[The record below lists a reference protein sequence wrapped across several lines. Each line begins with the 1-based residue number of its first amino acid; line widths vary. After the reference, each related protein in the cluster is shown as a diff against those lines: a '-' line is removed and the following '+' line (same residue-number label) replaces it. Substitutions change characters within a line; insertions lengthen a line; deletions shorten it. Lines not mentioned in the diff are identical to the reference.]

1 MEKNKATI
9 SADIEAP
16 TTTDATAEKPTES
29 DEKPSEISATT
40 PKADESHAE
49 EIDLDFEEISDGE
62 LEEEARIR
70 GLGDALGVD
79 WASLV
84 EESKLWAQEKSKDA
98 QTSAR
103 QRWQPHRILL
113 DTGISF
119 KMAGESFARRVLQE
133 AHGKLIDEIEEE
145 QKRKTATVNG
155 AAGNGAI
162 QTTNTD
168 TVIAADAIKRE
179 DGDDGDAANIKDEI
193 KNVFKLELHPLPCV
207 QVGSRL
213 EAAKRQHLVF
223 NAVGPFSRALCA
235 KRDIAMRRQLCGLP
249 MKENN
254 CKLSV
259 TKANSGYELLAAKI
273 FQKALGQS
281 S

>member
-1 MEKNKATI
+1 MEKNRLESTPPEINAI
-9 SADIEAP
+9 NESAD
-16 TTTDATAEKPTES
+16 KPLEDVAKISETLPVAS
-29 DEKPSEISATT
+29 KPDDPPAKEL
-40 PKADESHAE
+40 AD

-84 EESKLWAQEKSKDA
+84 EESKSLAREKSKDV
-98 QTSAR
+98 QSSAR

-119 KMAGESFARRVLQE
+119 KMAGELFARKVLQE
-133 AHGKLIDEIEEE
+133 AHIKLVEEIDEE
-145 QKRKTATVNG
+145 QKGKIANINGNSVNDTMQMDASTV
-155 AAGNGAI
+155 
-162 QTTNTD
+162 TPVD
-168 TVIAADAIKRE
+168 MIKRE
-179 DGDDGDAANIKDEI
+179 DGNHFANVIKDEI
-193 KNVFKLELHPLPCV
+193 KDIFNLELHPLACV
-207 QVGSRL
+207 QVGTRL
-213 EAAKRQHLVF
+213 EATKRQQLVF

-249 MKENN
+249 IKENN
-254 CKLSV
+254 CKLTVAKPS
-259 TKANSGYELLAAKI
+259 SGYELLAAKI

-281 S
+281 N